1 MMYWLEEGFKSLER
15 EKELEYLVEALI
27 KMIGKSNERVNDL
40 NKRVIQLEEII
51 RESVLQEY
59 KLNPLEGEKHILA
72 N

>member
-1 MMYWLEEGFKSLER
+1 MER

>member
-1 MMYWLEEGFKSLER
+1 MER

-59 KLNPLEGEKHILA
+59 KLNLLEGEKPILA